1 MRLLT
6 KTTLFFIT
14 ISLFVI
20 FTGGILFYFSFRYI
34 MNRQVQRE
42 LVSEMHQII
51 MHPHTGNDYI
61 ADSAQ
66 YYLPVHYSIKPIRS
80 VTNPGVVFKDTMLI
94 ETLSGEYQPY
104 CELSI
109 ETEMDGNP
117 VRISIS
123 KSLIFSD
130 ELIKYILLVTLF
142 LSLVL
147 LFGIIFLNRYFVNRL
162 WGNFL
167 TTVDVIKDYRIS
179 ESDHIELPESE
190 IIEFQL
196 LNEGFEKMHK
206 RIRLDYLNLKEF
218 IENISHEIQNPLAI
232 IKSKIDLLQQDNR
245 LEKSQAELVQSIQGS
260 AIRLSNLNKSLIL
273 LSKID
278 NNQFQVREKVD
289 ISRSLDQIIE
299 NYEDILLT
307 KNITLTRE
315 YKNDLIVLGDP
326 GLISIMLLN
335 ILKNS
340 IIHNLQSGTID
351 VSIQGSKLKI
361 KNTGKKLEI
370 NQDDIFKRF
379 IKSSS
384 RPESLG
390 LGLAIVKKICD
401 YYQFGIEYSCSDI
414 YHIITISFK

>member
-42 LVSEMHQII
+42 LISEMHQII
-51 MHPHTGNDYI
+51 MHPPSEKNFIT
-61 ADSAQ
+61 DSSQ
-66 YYLPVHYSIKPIRS
+66 YYLPVHYSIKAIREI
-80 VTNPGVVFKDTMLI
+80 TNPGIVFKDTMLV
-94 ETLSGEYQPY
+94 ESLSGEYQPF
-104 CELSI
+104 CELSL
-109 ETEMDGNP
+109 ETEMNRTP

-130 ELIKYILLVTLF
+130 ELVKYILLVTLF

-147 LFGIIFLNRYFVNRL
+147 LSGIIFLNKYFVNRL
-162 WGNFL
+162 WGNFF

-179 ESDHIELPESE
+179 ESNHIELPESE

-196 LNEGFEKMHK
+196 LNEGFEKMHE
-206 RIRLDYLNLKEF
+206 RIKLDYQNLREF

-232 IKSKIDLLQQDNR
+232 IKSKIDLLQQDTE
-245 LEKSQAELVQSIQGS
+245 LGKPQAELIQSIQGS

-278 NNQFQVREKVD
+278 NNQFQIREKVD
-289 ISRSLDQIIE
+289 IAKSIDQHLE
-299 NYEDILLT
+299 NYEDILMT
-307 KNITLTRE
+307 KNINLTRE
-315 YKNDLIVLGDP
+315 YNNGLSVQGDP

-335 ILKNS
+335 LLKNS

-351 VSIQGSKLKI
+351 ITIIDSTLTI

-384 RPESLG
+384 RPDSLG

-401 YYQFGIEYSCSDI
+401 YYQFGIEYSSSDI
-414 YHIITISFK
+414 YHIVTISFK

>member
-51 MHPHTGNDYI
+51 MHPREENIYI
-61 ADSAQ
+61 TDSSQ

-109 ETEMDGNP
+109 ETKMNGNP

-147 LFGIIFLNRYFVNRL
+147 LIGIIFLNKYFVNRL

-190 IIEFQL
+190 VIEFQL

-206 RIRLDYLNLKEF
+206 RIRHDYLNLKEF

-245 LEKSQAELVQSIQGS
+245 LEKSQTELVQSIQGS

-278 NNQFQVREKVD
+278 NNQFPVREKVD
-289 ISRSLDQIIE
+289 IAKSLDQHIE

-307 KNITLTRE
+307 KNITLARE
-315 YKNDLIVLGDP
+315 YNNALIVQGDP

-351 VSIQGSKLKI
+351 IKIQDSTLTI

-384 RPESLG
+384 RPDSLG

-401 YYQFGIEYSCSDI
+401 YYHFGIEYSCSDI
-414 YHIITISFK
+414 YHIVTISIG